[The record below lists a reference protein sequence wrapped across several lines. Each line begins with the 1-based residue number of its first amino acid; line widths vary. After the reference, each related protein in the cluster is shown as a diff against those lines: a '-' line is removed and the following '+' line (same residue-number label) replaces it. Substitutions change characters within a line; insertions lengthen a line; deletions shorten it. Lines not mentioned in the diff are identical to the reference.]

1 MPIFPILTG
10 QLKSTSNVQVT
21 EFMAETNNDRR
32 QSHRHRCRQKLIVT
46 LISGKRI
53 QGALGINHSE
63 FGLGIISG
71 YGIKPRNYIMI
82 RTVDDTAQTIADSI
96 EPKIS
101 GSSVAEVRW
110 CQESTVEKEPEY
122 MMGVRYVHPY
132 EY

>member
-1 MPIFPILTG
+1 
-10 QLKSTSNVQVT
+10 
-21 EFMAETNNDRR
+21 MAETNNDRR
-32 QSHRHRCRQKLIVT
+32 RSHRYRCRQKLIVT

-63 FGLGIISG
+63 FGMGIKSG
-71 YGIKPRNYIMI
+71 FGIKPLNYVMI
-82 RTVDDTAQTIADSI
+82 RTVDDTARSSPDTI

-110 CQESTVEKEPEY
+110 CKELSDKDKEKTEY
-122 MMGVRYVHPY
+122 MMGVRFVHPY